1 MSESTPHSSRKPDP
15 QSVPV
20 GCIPHSTSRPIH
32 SLQPIGTSGK
42 MEGGDSRCGNLVPS
56 WASRPP
62 DVLDNQSALSTRTAL
77 SHKPEAIRVHS
88 QTSLD
93 SEMPMFPALNGGYV
107 QDSAHRIVP
116 SPGFAPGAGSGNA
129 DHKSA
134 EGANRFNGNGSGSE
148 QEERSTCSDSSP
160 SPSLRASAGSPAN
173 SAGLRKDAQGFWEP
187 VTPPCSPPADR
198 GESFPFSS
206 SVLTE
211 VTLLMAAGRGT
222 VSGRSRGSTAES
234 PSSDSSCPDSILTS
248 TPASSVASSTTS
260 PPPDSPSPYC
270 PSESRDSFEPF
281 GAPNPSL
288 LPAFFA
294 SATKRKREKASRTRE
309 IVDRLKL
316 GSGGEDDSG
325 NDGRPVLDAV
335 SGNTGNV
342 SPYNTAIDWTADD
355 VDELGGKTPSR
366 PPSQPMGTAMHNG
379 SSDQQTPPSEP
390 SKTVS
395 ATEAVVDPK
404 APPAAIKANPDTLP
418 KHTMTAA
425 PISGNG
431 WVAPSG
437 ASVHGRSVS
446 SLQSNRTGCSV
457 PVPPSTAPAATTT
470 FQAPASH
477 FLPQPPFQPPVT
489 HTIPP
494 AGLCVQPPPPPGPVV
509 PIPTQQQHPV
519 VFYGPSYPM
528 YAYPVVPLPPQPI
541 GRGQSQPPWL
551 VGYRPPQGGMHPP
564 AQATPITGISG
575 MRHIGW

>member
-1 MSESTPHSSRKPDP
+1 
-15 QSVPV
+15 
-20 GCIPHSTSRPIH
+20 
-32 SLQPIGTSGK
+32 
-42 MEGGDSRCGNLVPS
+42 
-56 WASRPP
+56 
-62 DVLDNQSALSTRTAL
+62 
-77 SHKPEAIRVHS
+77 
-88 QTSLD
+88 
-93 SEMPMFPALNGGYV
+93 MFPALNGGYV

-116 SPGFAPGAGSGNA
+116 SPGFAPGAGSGSA

-148 QEERSTCSDSSP
+148 QEERSTCSDSGP

-366 PPSQPMGTAMHNG
+366 SLSQPMGTAMHNG

-477 FLPQPPFQPPVT
+477 FLPQTPFQPPVT